1 MKKTNNFLNN
11 VGCTLVIVFV
21 ITIII
26 MPFRIYS
33 SLYEISS
40 MTSPRVKSDLD
51 APFNQPLLRTSSRI
65 YLERNIQKG
74 ISIDLGYLIIGEL
87 KSWNVIKLP
96 EGSSAVI
103 AYDNEPTKLRFNFSQ
118 FETLGGHW
126 RSEEVR
132 FITTGAIDQNMI
144 GETKRKEK
152 KWGGAFGVS
161 SHFREVSPNFSVVV
175 PINEIDVNGDISDRQ
190 LSILVEMDVEYPT
203 MSGVSTY
210 KDHQG
215 TMDHT
220 FNLTVLTP
228 DEFAEY
234 QAVKQAYFLRQLFR
248 VLSIWVVILL
258 GGCILLFLYYRI
270 LNRKFVVDFAIKS
283 VSNKRK

>member
-1 MKKTNNFLNN
+1 MKKTNNFLDTA
-11 VGCTLVIVFV
+11 GFTLFMVFV
-21 ITIII
+21 ITMII

-33 SLYEISS
+33 SLYAISS

-51 APFNQPLLRTSSRI
+51 APFNQPLLRTPSEI
-65 YLERNIQKG
+65 YLERNIQTG
-74 ISIDLGYLIIGEL
+74 ISIDLSYVITGEL
-87 KSWNVIKLP
+87 KGWNVIKLP

-132 FITTGAIDQNMI
+132 FITTGAIDQTMI
-144 GETKRKEK
+144 GEPERKEK
-152 KWGGAFGVS
+152 KWGGAFGIS
-161 SHFREVSPNFSVVV
+161 SNLKKVSPNFSVVV

-190 LSILVEMDVEYPT
+190 LSILVEMDVEYPII
-203 MSGVSTY
+203 SGASTY
-210 KDHQG
+210 EDHQG

-248 VLSIWVVILL
+248 VLSTWVVILL
-258 GGCILLFLYYRI
+258 GEYILLLLY
-270 LNRKFVVDFAIKS
+270 RKFVVGSAIKS